1 MPLFGSGWFFWVGI
15 IFCSFATEC
24 SPSHE
29 VGLLGIYLRVSVK
42 RKNNFCVRRRR
53 TCASRAVFT
62 EITLKGFMKQSQGD
76 RSWCHA
82 ISGISAILGC
92 LTSYVAQ
99 IASISCANVFL
110 APLSWR
116 HRFFCAISTIQKT
129 FCRDRTHF
137 TNLWLLLVIVTNQ
150 EMFWNFSHVTFCIST
165 NSRNKKE
172 INALFLF
179 PRG

>member
-1 MPLFGSGWFFWVGI
+1 MPLSGSGWFFWVGI
-15 IFCSFATEC
+15 IVIPKLFFCSFATEC
-24 SPSHE
+24 SPSHK

-53 TCASRAVFT
+53 TCGSRAVFT
-62 EITLKGFMKQSQGD
+62 EITLKGID
-76 RSWCHA
+76 RDA
-82 ISGISAILGC
+82 MRYQALGAILAC

-110 APLSWR
+110 AALSWR
-116 HRFFCAISTIQKT
+116 YRFFCAISTIQKT

-137 TNLWLLLVIVTNQ
+137 SNLWLLLVIVINQ
-150 EMFWNFSHVTFCIST
+150 EMFWNFSHVTFCFST

-172 INALFLF
+172 INSRHILLLD
-179 PRG
+179 